1 MEFMTVRDFR
11 SKTADIWNK
20 LKNDGKIV
28 LTNNGKPM
36 ALMINIGDQDF
47 ESVLDSVNQAEFARS
62 VNNMR
67 SVAAA
72 DGYMTEDEIETEIRA
87 ARAERTS
94 GINER

>member
-1 MEFMTVRDFR
+1 MRDFR
-11 SKTADIWNK
+11 SKTANVWNR

-47 ESVLDSVNQAEFARS
+47 ESVLDSINQAEFARS

-72 DGYMTEDEIETEIRA
+72 GGYMTEEEIEAEIRA
-87 ARAERTS
+87 ARADRAS
-94 GINER
+94 GVNGR